1 MTSAMML
8 VVCASLFLAT
18 RSHAVNTTDYC
29 QKNDAGAFLANDTC
43 DMICNGTNSS
53 KGSSK
58 APDETKCL
66 LSDRNNTGA
75 NEDGA
80 TAESQGDK
88 TREYGVCRND
98 TCVQIN
104 ATNPED
110 RTTRITNG
118 ANLNQTTTTPKTGS
132 TNATNSANPST
143 TSNSSAATTPSTMV
157 NQSTTSAPGNIT
169 TTPAG
174 SGHSRLAASVVS
186 VALAIGA
193 LLCHAT
199 YME

>member
-53 KGSSK
+53 KASSK

-66 LSDRNNTGA
+66 LSDRNYTRA
-75 NEDGA
+75 NEVGA

-104 ATNPED
+104 ATNMEN
-110 RTTRITNG
+110 RTTQSTNG
-118 ANLNQTTTTPKTGS
+118 ADLNQTTTAKTGS
-132 TNATNSANPST
+132 TNATKSADSST

-157 NQSTTSAPGNIT
+157 NQSTTSAPGNVT
-169 TTPAG
+169 TTPAA

-193 LLCHAT
+193 LLCRAT